1 MESQT
6 SRGSPLG
13 SFARLPIELCQT
25 IWGYIFYLELHAP
38 LKQEQLPILWASQA
52 LHNDITSINYDTVE
66 IHNSCILEGD
76 NDLPPEEVTLIA
88 TTDFIQKQQVCN
100 NPF

>member
-1 MESQT
+1 MGVHFLFGAT
-6 SRGSPLG
+6 C
-13 SFARLPIELCQT
+13 PIKT
-25 IWGYIFYLELHAP
+25 GTT
-38 LKQEQLPILWASQA
+38 PILQASQA
-52 LHNDITSINYDTVE
+52 LHDDITSINYDTVE